1 MFYVNIESGLF
12 VKTAENFEN
21 LPNSQKPVFV
31 CNSVAVIDITFLN
44 SDKTPFDLT
53 GGEIVLALDKDFFP
67 ETLSSS
73 ATGTIVDPSA
83 GHVRFEANCRTDRF
97 KENVS
102 TDAITGKIEATF
114 YPAGGESEIVL
125 LQDVA
130 QMKSRV
136 LNDQGSPETG
146 DPDYYSAAQI
156 NAIMNAGDEYEFS
169 SDGNSWHSTQNTGSD
184 IYIRSRNKSVGGEWS
199 DPILIPSGKNGDD
212 GEDGT
217 SSYCYVRYAS
227 NSDGADFSAT
237 PSDLLKYRAE
247 IHSQFEIANIT
258 ADLFTGKWV
267 KYLGDD
273 GEDGASGSVGITL
286 GIIKSYDP
294 ETGTVS
300 VQDAN
305 NDWTENT
312 SGTLHENV
320 VVP

>member
-102 TDAITGKIEATF
+102 TDAITGKMEATF

-146 DPDYYSAAQI
+146 DPNYYSAAQI

-169 SDGNSWHSTQNTGSD
+169 SDGDSWHSTQTESD
-184 IYIRSRNKSVGGEWS
+184 IYMRSRNKSVGGEWS
-199 DPILIPSGKNGDD
+199 DSILIPSGKNGDD
-212 GEDGT
+212 GT
-217 SSYCYVRYAS
+217 SNYCYVRYAS
-227 NSDGADFSAT
+227 NSDGEGFSAT
-237 PSDLLKYRAE
+237 PSDSLKYRGE
-247 IHSQFEIANIT
+247 IHSDIEITDVT
-258 ADLFTGKWV
+258 ADLFAGKWV
-267 KYLGDD
+267 KYIGDN
-273 GEDGASGSVGITL
+273 GTPGKPGSVGITL
-286 GIIKSYDP
+286 GIIKSYNP
-294 ETGTVS
+294 ETGTAT

-305 NDWTENT
+305 DDWTENPE
-312 SGTLHENV
+312 GAIHENV
-320 VVP
+320 IVP